1 MTVTTRSRAEMK
13 QDAIEAKRHLV
24 AIEREQE
31 AQLRAEKTAKLR
43 SLRLARDEAE
53 KEEENVTGTVAA
65 DSEWPWNLPQ
75 AHRR

>member
-1 MTVTTRSRAEMK
+1 MTGATRSRAEIK

-24 AIEREQE
+24 AIEREEE

-43 SLRLARDEAE
+43 SLRLAREEAE
-53 KEEENVTGTVAA
+53 KKEENATGTVAP
-65 DSEWPWNLPQ
+65 DNGWPWDLPQ